1 MTGAHAPADR
11 PAGMTSGRTDPS
23 ARSHRSP
30 DSGAWSAVVD
40 QLVRGTRGAEEVT
53 ASLIGRWP
61 RSRLLHQYVLSSIDD
76 PGRTLLQTSGPAV
89 GRDLELVNPDPPGA
103 VVATSTELIVP
114 ARLPRAVAAD
124 LPHHAE
130 PLERLLDR
138 HGVDWDSQILRTTP
152 TPDNSALRVLRLI
165 WLDSLIG
172 ALVSDDHQLD
182 ADQTVATPPPEPAC

>member
-11 PAGMTSGRTDPS
+11 PADVTSGRTDPS
-23 ARSHRSP
+23 ARPHRSP
-30 DSGAWSAVVD
+30 GSGAWSDDVD
-40 QLVRGTRGAEEVT
+40 EMVRGTRGAEEVA

-61 RSRLLHQYVLSSIDD
+61 RSRLLQQYQLPSLDE
-76 PGRTLLQTSGPAV
+76 PGRTLLRTSGPAV
-89 GRDLELVNPDPPGA
+89 GRDLQLIDPNPPGA

-138 HGVDWDSQILRTTP
+138 HGVDWDSQLLQATP
-152 TPDNSALRVLRLI
+152 APDNSALRVLRLI

-172 ALVSDDHQLD
+172 ALVSDDHPLD
-182 ADQTVATPPPEPAC
+182 AHQTAATSPAEPAC